1 LAKEESAS
9 LLLLSSN
16 SYFGGDAELA
26 GNSKALFFNRRSF
39 KRLSFVEVKMN
50 RSSKNNECVSSHS
63 LPEKVTFAKRL
74 RDLWQDLQD
83 NSHWK
88 YEQLSPVQLLEKSKL
103 HRNSTDIDEL
113 ARADWFWSRRPRLLP
128 AASCIVWL
136 IVVLGLPFW
145 LFSIPAIG
153 VPLLIIAAVI
163 VDTEIVRSVRWRRQY
178 ESSIGR
184 LIRTS
189 KNDRDSF
196 GVAGVN

>member
-1 LAKEESAS
+1 MAKEESAS

-26 GNSKALFFNRRSF
+26 GNSKELFLNRRSF
-39 KRLSFVEVKMN
+39 KRPSFVQVKMN

-74 RDLWQDLQD
+74 RDHWQDLQD

-88 YEQLSPVQLLEKSKL
+88 YEQLSPVHILEKSKL

-113 ARADWFWSRRPRLLP
+113 ARAEWFWSRRPRLLP

-136 IVVLGLPFW
+136 ILVLGLPFW
-145 LFSIPAIG
+145 LLSFLVIG
-153 VPLLIIAAVI
+153 APLLVIAAVV
-163 VDTEIVRSVRWRRQY
+163 VDAEIVRSVRWRGQY
-178 ESSIGR
+178 ESTIVR

-189 KNDRDSF
+189 KNDRDIF
-196 GVAGVN
+196 GVAGIN

>member
-26 GNSKALFFNRRSF
+26 GNSKELFLNRRLF
-39 KRLSFVEVKMN
+39 KRPSFVQVKMN

-74 RDLWQDLQD
+74 RDHWQDLQD

-128 AASCIVWL
+128 AAGSLAW
-136 IVVLGLPFW
+136 IVVALGLPVW
-145 LFSIPAIG
+145 LFVFPAIG
-153 VPLLIIAAVI
+153 VPVLITSAAVI
-163 VDTEIVRSVRWRRQY
+163 NVGIVQSVRWRREY
-178 ESSIGR
+178 ELSIDRLTRQCGSSEHST
-184 LIRTS
+184 L
-189 KNDRDSF
+189 
-196 GVAGVN
+196 